1 MMNSSE
7 QQDLKLR
14 NSSAPSPYPQF
25 SKRTIWTIRAVL
37 IALFVLW
44 VAGGIYLN
52 NQVKQD
58 EQRIE
63 QARLEAQRKD
73 TRARRAAQYQQEVQ
87 QRTKAP
93 QTRNVFDGR

>member
-1 MMNSSE
+1 MNLNE
-7 QQDLKLR
+7 QQKQQLR
-14 NSSAPSPYPQF
+14 EMFPASYPHF
-25 SKRTIWTIRAVL
+25 SKPVVW
-37 IALFVLW
+37 ALRVALVGLVALW
-44 VAGGIYLN
+44 VAGGLYLN

-73 TRARRAAQYQQEVQ
+73 ARARREAQYKQEVQ

-93 QTRNVFDGR
+93 QTRNVFDGRK